1 MRRKALI
8 LAALAAAINATPVAA
23 ASDNSD
29 NTTTVTVGR
38 TSALGGAVPTVA
50 LSWGSAEATLRVV
63 TNASRGYRLTVTAVG
78 ISGTSTKLA
87 DVTVELIKVRGGGA
101 AKGNAARA
109 YRRTSQ
115 TGDVYTVRV
124 RGGGFFGSG
133 TVALRYKLE
142 PLS

>member
-8 LAALAAAINATPVAA
+8 LATLAAALSASPAA
-23 ASDNSD
+23 ANSDNSE
-29 NTTTVTVGR
+29 NTTAVTVGR
-38 TSALGGAVPTVA
+38 TSALGGAVPTVS
-50 LSWGSAEATLRVV
+50 LSWGSAQTTIRVL

-78 ISGTSTKLA
+78 ISGTSTKLT
-87 DVTVELIKVRGGGA
+87 DIVVRLVRVKGAGA
-101 AKGNAARA
+101 AKGNTARA

-115 TGDVYTVRV
+115 TGDVFNVIV
-124 RGGGFFGSG
+124 QGGGLFGSG